1 MHSMQKRASDR
12 KKVHQVDFTASLGAY
27 EGTKHS
33 TKMSDTL
40 GGKSLLLD
48 GGNTPMNIR
57 DSNHGGFASTL
68 DNPY

>member
-1 MHSMQKRASDR
+1 MNSMQKRASDR
-12 KKVHQVDFTASLGAY
+12 KKRNQVDFTASLAY

-33 TKMSDTL
+33 TKMSDTM
-40 GGKSLLLD
+40 GGKSVLLD

-57 DSNHGGFASTL
+57 NSNHDGFASTL